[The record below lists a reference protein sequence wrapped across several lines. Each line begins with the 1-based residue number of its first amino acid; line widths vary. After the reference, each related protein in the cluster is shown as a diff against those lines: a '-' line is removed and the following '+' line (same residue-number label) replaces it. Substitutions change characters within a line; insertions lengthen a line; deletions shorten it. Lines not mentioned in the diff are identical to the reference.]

1 MTAPPAPSAPSISL
15 PQMQV
20 LVARAGL
27 VLNPG
32 QMADLVLVWRQL
44 AGLIASIP
52 RDRPLLDD
60 QAFVFRLPPP
70 EAAARPVRAK
80 PSPARRVGA
89 TRGQAMPAPAPKS
102 AALKPAGKLA
112 GKPAPKP
119 APKPAGKPAPK
130 PRGKSAAKP
139 AAKRKAP
146 APPKPARRGTAGGA
160 PGRKAPRSRR

>member
-1 MTAPPAPSAPSISL
+1 MTTSPASPASAPSAASVSL

-52 RDRPLLDD
+52 RDRPFLDD

-70 EAAARPVRAK
+70 ETAAPAPSKAAKPKPAAKSAVAAPKAAGKPKAAARLKAAAK
-80 PSPARRVGA
+80 PKAAARRAAGA
-89 TRGQAMPAPAPKS
+89 KPRPAPAP
-102 AALKPAGKLA
+102 
-112 GKPAPKP
+112 
-119 APKPAGKPAPK
+119 
-130 PRGKSAAKP
+130 
-139 AAKRKAP
+139 
-146 APPKPARRGTAGGA
+146 
-160 PGRKAPRSRR
+160 GRKTPRPKR

>member
-1 MTAPPAPSAPSISL
+1 MTAPPAPSAPSVSL

-80 PSPARRVGA
+80 QSPATRVGA

-102 AALKPAGKLA
+102 AALKPAGKPA

-146 APPKPARRGTAGGA
+146 ATPKPARRGTAGGA
-160 PGRKAPRSRR
+160 PGGKAPRSRR

>member
-1 MTAPPAPSAPSISL
+1 MTAPPAPSAPSVSL

-20 LVARAGL
+20 LVARTGL

-52 RDRPLLDD
+52 RNRPLLDD

-70 EAAARPVRAK
+70 EAAARAVRAK
-80 PSPARRVGA
+80 PSPPRRVAA
-89 TRGQAMPAPAPKS
+89 TRGRAMPAPVPKAAAPKS
-102 AALKPAGKLA
+102 A
-112 GKPAPKP
+112 GKPAPKPAGKP

-146 APPKPARRGTAGGA
+146 ATPKPARRGTSGGA

>member
-1 MTAPPAPSAPSISL
+1 MTAPPAPSAPPVSL

-44 AGLIASIP
+44 AALIASIP

-70 EAAARPVRAK
+70 EAAAQAVRAK
-80 PSPARRVGA
+80 PSPARRAGA
-89 TRGQAMPAPAPKS
+89 TRGQATPAPAPKS
-102 AALKPAGKLA
+102 AASRPV
-112 GKPAPKP
+112 GKPV
-119 APKPAGKPAPK
+119 GKP
-130 PRGKSAAKP
+130 GGKP
-139 AAKRKAP
+139 AAKPLARRKAP
-146 APPKPARRGTAGGA
+146 AKPTAAPRGTAGGA
-160 PGRKAPRSRR
+160 PGGKAPRSRR

>member
-1 MTAPPAPSAPSISL
+1 MTAPPAPSAPPVSL

-44 AGLIASIP
+44 AALIASIP

-70 EAAARPVRAK
+70 EAAALAVRAK
-80 PSPARRVGA
+80 PSPARRAGA
-89 TRGQAMPAPAPKS
+89 TRGQATPAPAPKS
-102 AALKPAGKLA
+102 AASRPV
-112 GKPAPKP
+112 GKPS
-119 APKPAGKPAPK
+119 GKPVGK
-130 PRGKSAAKP
+130 PSDKPGGKP
-139 AAKRKAP
+139 AAKPLARRKAP
-146 APPKPARRGTAGGA
+146 AKPTAAPRGTAGGA
-160 PGRKAPRSRR
+160 PGGKAPRSRR

>member
-102 AALKPAGKLA
+102 AAPKPAG
-112 GKPAPKP
+112 
-119 APKPAGKPAPK
+119 KPAGKPAPK

-139 AAKRKAP
+139 AAMRKAR
-146 APPKPARRGTAGGA
+146 ATPKPARRGTAGGA

>member
-1 MTAPPAPSAPSISL
+1 MTAPPAPSAPPVSL

-20 LVARAGL
+20 LVARTGL

-70 EAAARPVRAK
+70 EAAPPAPSKAAK
-80 PSPARRVGA
+80 PKPAAKSAAAAKATGKPKAAARLKAAAKPKAAPRRAAGA
-89 TRGQAMPAPAPKS
+89 KPRPAPAP
-102 AALKPAGKLA
+102 
-112 GKPAPKP
+112 
-119 APKPAGKPAPK
+119 
-130 PRGKSAAKP
+130 
-139 AAKRKAP
+139 
-146 APPKPARRGTAGGA
+146 
-160 PGRKAPRSRR
+160 GRKTPRPKR

>member
-1 MTAPPAPSAPSISL
+1 MTAPPAPSAPPVSL

-60 QAFVFRLPPP
+60 QAFAFRLPPP
-70 EAAARPVRAK
+70 EAAARPVGAT

-89 TRGQAMPAPAPKS
+89 TRGQATPAPAPKS
-102 AALKPAGKLA
+102 A
-112 GKPAPKP
+112 APKP

-130 PRGKSAAKP
+130 PRGKPAATP
-139 AAKRKAP
+139 TAKRKAP
-146 APPKPARRGTAGGA
+146 AAPKPARRGTAASA

>member
-1 MTAPPAPSAPSISL
+1 MTAPPAPSAPSVSL

-70 EAAARPVRAK
+70 EAAARPVGAK
-80 PSPARRVGA
+80 RNPVRRVGA
-89 TRGQAMPAPAPKS
+89 TRSRAMPAPAPKS
-102 AALKPAGKLA
+102 T
-112 GKPAPKP
+112 

-130 PRGKSAAKP
+130 PRGKPAAKP

-146 APPKPARRGTAGGA
+146 ATPKPARRSTAGGA
-160 PGRKAPRSRR
+160 PGGKAPRSRR

>member
-1 MTAPPAPSAPSISL
+1 MTAPPAPSAPSVSL

-20 LVARAGL
+20 LVARTGL

-102 AALKPAGKLA
+102 AALKPAGK
-112 GKPAPKP
+112 P

-139 AAKRKAP
+139 AAMRKAR
-146 APPKPARRGTAGGA
+146 ATPKPARRGTAGGA

>member
-1 MTAPPAPSAPSISL
+1 MTAPPAPSAPSVSL

-89 TRGQAMPAPAPKS
+89 TRGQAMPAPGPKS
-102 AALKPAGKLA
+102 AAPKPAG
-112 GKPAPKP
+112 
-119 APKPAGKPAPK
+119 KPAGKPAPK